1 MSERVILSLIN
12 FTLETLPN
20 VWVAILTGLVDSYGL
35 TLNLSSSLFIH
46 SLVTAFSKKL
56 QDVSATFFSFKKSLS
71 FSSIKNGFTKMIP

>member
-1 MSERVILSLIN
+1 MSERLILSLIN

-56 QDVSATFFSFKKSLS
+56 QDVSATFFYSKRVYPFHQSKMASL
-71 FSSIKNGFTKMIP
+71 K